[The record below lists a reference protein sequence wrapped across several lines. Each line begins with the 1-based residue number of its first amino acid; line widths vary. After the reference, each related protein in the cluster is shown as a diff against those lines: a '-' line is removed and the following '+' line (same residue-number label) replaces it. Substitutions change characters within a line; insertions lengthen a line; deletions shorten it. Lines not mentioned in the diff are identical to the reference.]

1 MDQAIAINIPED
13 VLEACCQFLQL
24 AGIAISLRAQP
35 ENASFKTIK
44 NLKFVFFGLKENEPI
59 AQQLLQATNFRAL
72 NSEHAVVHLICLGTL
87 SYDAVKS
94 AVDDYEFVNYLSIPL
109 QPVKF
114 LETTRSVLDFSAKN
128 SALLESRRSLVSFL
142 STRNFKSA
150 AKNLDIIKPLYE
162 KNPLQHRLLK
172 IQYFNKLCDTKSLY
186 LELKSTLTD
195 FPGSLKTREMW
206 TALLDQLGRTN
217 ELKTALAEALNQY
230 PNHAYFLVLEGDLCF
245 GLGQFAKA
253 ETYYSKAFEMQADLN
268 EAKWGLLLSH
278 FVQPKKFF
286 GKDLLGSVDTT
297 SKKFLKYSDRRF
309 RALASANRWQD
320 AAALMHGIL
329 RERRVNSSEHLRWMN
344 YAVALLRSGSEDK
357 SIDALKKCIAI
368 APPGYKNGKELLE
381 KIMAGSFS
389 SELLKVVDL

>member
-1 MDQAIAINIPED
+1 MDQAVAINIPED
-13 VLEACCQFLQL
+13 ILDACCQFLQL
-24 AGIAISLRAQP
+24 AGIAISLRTHH

-44 NLKFVFFGLKENEPI
+44 NLKFVFWGLKEHEPI
-59 AQQLLQATNFRAL
+59 DQQLLRATNFRAL
-72 NSEHAVVHLICLGTL
+72 NPDHAAVHLICLGAL
-87 SYDAVKS
+87 SSDAVKS
-94 AVDDYEFVNYLSIPL
+94 AVDDYEFISYLPSPL
-109 QPVKF
+109 QPVKY
-114 LETTRSVLDFSAKN
+114 LDIIRSALDFSAKN
-128 SALLESRRSLVSFL
+128 SVLLAKRRSFLGFL

-150 AKNLDIIKPLYE
+150 AEILDILKPLYE

-186 LELKSTLTD
+186 LELKSTLND
-195 FPGSLKTREMW
+195 FPGSLRTREMW
-206 TALLDQLGRTN
+206 TALLDQLGRTT
-217 ELKTALAEALNQY
+217 ELKSALIEALKQF
-230 PNHAYFLVLEGDLCF
+230 PSHAYFFVLEGDLCF
-245 GLGQFAKA
+245 GVGQFAKA
-253 ETYYSKAFEMQADLN
+253 EAYYSKAFELQPDLN
-268 EAKWGLLLSH
+268 EAKWGLLFSH
-278 FVQPKKFF
+278 FVQPKKLF

-309 RALASANRWQD
+309 RALANANKWQD
-320 AAALMHGIL
+320 AAALMHGML

-357 SIDALKKCIAI
+357 SIEALKKCIAI